1 MDQDIPTRD
10 VEWQLE
16 RAENALDNIRWEQD
30 DDSVAESTSSD
41 DVDDVEVLKGALRSA
56 LRIVE
61 ENE

>member
-16 RAENALDNIRWEQD
+16 RAETALDNIRWEQD

-56 LRIVE
+56 LRMVE